1 MKIAFV
7 IRDIPDLDHLTP
19 IIYKF
24 LTLKKEIVI
33 LNYEINLNLQ
43 NDFRIKF
50 LKKCDSKL
58 SIINVYSFINQ
69 NIIYSFLSSIFDKKN
84 YQINF
89 KNIKNYSKIE
99 NNYIKFF
106 FISFIKKIFF
116 KKDSKFENFFFNKKW
131 LSKVINELNIKIL
144 VLDDSFYFTY
154 KKGQL
159 ISDVC
164 EDKNIK
170 VYLIP
175 HTLVIFNSE
184 EDYEALKKIN
194 LKKLYPKII
203 VNSDYKKKKLIKY
216 GINQNKINVLGNGR
230 FSPEWFEI
238 FKILTGCIEKKKNSV
253 TKVLFFEGVYNN
265 KILEKKLIKYLYEK
279 DNIKLTIKGH
289 PRGIFSS
296 NNTVKKIT
304 NNFEIDLN
312 TPSTKLIFDSDIIIG
327 TFSSIIVD
335 AFILNKVVINPRF
348 LLNLN
353 EIELLYEGKNFSFD
367 CNSNEEVL
375 DIIQKYKNNKLMLNK
390 ENLQVFMSNFVY
402 GNNNKE
408 KILEEYVEI
417 INCT

>member
-203 VNSDYKKKKLIKY
+203 VNSDYKKK
-216 GINQNKINVLGNGR
+216 N
-230 FSPEWFEI
+230 
-238 FKILTGCIEKKKNSV
+238 
-253 TKVLFFEGVYNN
+253 
-265 KILEKKLIKYLYEK
+265 
-279 DNIKLTIKGH
+279 
-289 PRGIFSS
+289 
-296 NNTVKKIT
+296 
-304 NNFEIDLN
+304 
-312 TPSTKLIFDSDIIIG
+312 
-327 TFSSIIVD
+327 
-335 AFILNKVVINPRF
+335 
-348 LLNLN
+348 
-353 EIELLYEGKNFSFD
+353 
-367 CNSNEEVL
+367 
-375 DIIQKYKNNKLMLNK
+375 
-390 ENLQVFMSNFVY
+390 
-402 GNNNKE
+402 
-408 KILEEYVEI
+408 
-417 INCT
+417 